1 MTCAICNSDD
11 CELNYTEDDLYLSN
25 PFIHRDTWIE
35 PPPRPT
41 EAPPDPLYQG

>member
-25 PFIHRDTWIE
+25 PFIHLGLCNCSWIFS
-35 PPPRPT
+35 
-41 EAPPDPLYQG
+41 LYL